1 MGGDPKSTVLLGSI
15 LGPCFVCS
23 SAGSC
28 PVLLP
33 TTPLTPPHHSHCL
46 FPCFPA
52 DSIVIMSLRNLALI
66 SREET
71 SFRRVLLKI
80 VELFGSTRVIGQ
92 TSLLEHRG
100 SLIIRHLCNLLS
112 PEKVY
117 CELSTILSSS
127 GTRGGVND
135 GKEEGG
141 EVEEEQDLEFCEL
154 MVQMLNLIL
163 LTANELEP
171 MRTKLKGSLN
181 RNGGGGGNS
190 SNTLLFETI
199 FNAWCHSPVSAL
211 SLCFLAQSYDLASVM
226 ISNFGDAEITVG
238 LLMQVGKLTWNGV
251 GFVVRQRGCVCSG
264 SFSPPL
270 LRFFCFA
277 LLCFFAC
284 WC

>member
-1 MGGDPKSTVLLGSI
+1 M
-15 LGPCFVCS
+15 
-23 SAGSC
+23 
-28 PVLLP
+28 
-33 TTPLTPPHHSHCL
+33 
-46 FPCFPA
+46 
-52 DSIVIMSLRNLALI
+52 
-66 SREET
+66 
-71 SFRRVLLKI
+71 
-80 VELFGSTRVIGQ
+80 
-92 TSLLEHRG
+92 
-100 SLIIRHLCNLLS
+100 
-112 PEKVY
+112 Y